1 MYGTENFS
9 VTYPKPISA
18 IGESPQLSSYAEMAS
33 RFARVRSGLGGQTE
47 RSYISNTA
55 VPSPFVPSPL
65 GGKRALLEPRKLEG
79 MGEFVLD
86 PMQNF
91 KPEKLD
97 LEGYKYGGVHMPVAP
112 NKTTG
117 ASIRRK
123 GISAYKRQQAGKNPH
138 QPPKQ
143 RKKAY

>member
-1 MYGTENFS
+1 
-9 VTYPKPISA
+9 
-18 IGESPQLSSYAEMAS
+18 
-33 RFARVRSGLGGQTE
+33 
-47 RSYISNTA
+47 
-55 VPSPFVPSPL
+55 
-65 GGKRALLEPRKLEG
+65 

-97 LEGYKYGGVHMPVAP
+97 LEGYKYGGVHMPITP
-112 NKTTG
+112 NKSSG

-123 GISAYKRQQAGKNPH
+123 GISAYKRQQAGKNPS

>member
-9 VTYPKPISA
+9 VTYPKPVSA

-33 RFARVRSGLGGQTE
+33 RFARVRSGFGITPTK
-47 RSYISNTA
+47 SYLTDTA
-55 VPSPFVPSPL
+55 VPSPFVPSPM
-65 GGKRALLEPRKLEG
+65 GGKRTLMGPRRLEG

-91 KPEKLD
+91 KPETLD
-97 LEGYKYGGVHMPVAP
+97 LDGYKYRSKIAAPQKDSGG
-112 NKTTG
+112 T

-123 GISAYKRQQAGKNPH
+123 GLSAYKRVKAGKNPN
-138 QPPKQ
+138 PPALPKT
-143 RKKAY
+143 KVY